1 MNAFRFAAYPSNSS
15 VASGLTVLVSAWFLV
30 AACAIL
36 ADPASPYTQR
46 DAKAASPTRMAGV
59 DRAAPVTTA
68 RMEEEGLHSANLV
81 VPAVHYTIT
90 VQARRTAA

>member
-1 MNAFRFAAYPSNSS
+1 MNAFKFAAYPSNNAI
-15 VASGLTVLVSAWFLV
+15 ASGVTLLVSAWFLV
-30 AACAIL
+30 AAGAIL

-46 DAKAASPTRMAGV
+46 DAKAASPIKTAGT

-68 RMEEEGLHSANLV
+68 RMEEGLQPASLV
-81 VPAVHYTIT
+81 VPAVRYTIT